1 MKMSEFKGFSQVTM
15 LVLVTMLAA
24 ASTSAA
30 VAAQN
35 GSMLYQV
42 EFQANEA
49 GTPTSPEQAAELLD
63 QLIVPSL
70 ESLSTNGN
78 IRAGGLF
85 VGARSGVFIVT
96 AKSHDEVTILVRAL
110 PAWGVWDWK
119 VTPLERYDH
128 RADLEK
134 KVVQQI
140 RAVKQ

>member
-1 MKMSEFKGFSQVTM
+1 MSEFKGFSQVTM